1 VLARLAAVLEGPVFV
16 AILKDA
22 WRQYRRRPVAVLL
35 AVALALVK
43 VPIAQSGDA
52 LQIGLLAPL
61 LVATLLLELFLVAYL
76 AGALAPE
83 PPPAA
88 EAFQAARR
96 SFLPGVRAY
105 LLKVLYAIPAFFIGI
120 LLLGPRDTGP
130 LSAGDQAKF
139 FIGLAP
145 LFAFAWAFLAVLN
158 QRVVLDR
165 ERRVTRAAAS
175 SHRVAAANFPICLLI
190 ALVEALSMVVAGLP
204 SGLAR
209 LASVMFLLALLEPF
223 RIAMGNALFQRTR
236 ALQALEPQ
244 ARQRDRNRSP

>member
-1 VLARLAAVLEGPVFV
+1 VLARPAAVLEGPVFV

-22 WRQYRRRPVAVLL
+22 WRQYRRRPIAVVL
-35 AVALALVK
+35 AVALALVQ
-43 VPIAQSGDA
+43 VPIAQSGDV
-52 LQIGLLAPL
+52 LQVSLLLPL
-61 LVATLLLELFLVAYL
+61 LVANLLLELFLVAYL
-76 AGALAPE
+76 AGALASK

-88 EAFQAARR
+88 EAVAAARR
-96 SFLPGVRAY
+96 SFGPGVRAY
-105 LLKVLYAIPAFFIGI
+105 LLKVVYAIPAFFIGI

-190 ALVEALSMVVAGLP
+190 ALAEALALVVAGLP
-204 SGLAR
+204 GGLAG
-209 LASVMFLLALLEPF
+209 LASVMFLLALLDPF
-223 RIAMGNALFQRTR
+223 RIAMSNALFQRTR
-236 ALQALEPQ
+236 ALQALEPR
-244 ARQRDRNRSP
+244 ARQRDQNRSP